1 MIISLGASRVM
12 WGTYYNCINY
22 LSVTKISATVKELNR
37 MKRKFGAMP
46 NDGDLQGA
54 ASALNR
60 LHSIYRFD
68 IGEFIQGNIMG
79 HLTPAKLDAK
89 DTFYLGRLV
98 PLLCN
103 MCHFSSDP

>member
-1 MIISLGASRVM
+1 
-12 WGTYYNCINY
+12 
-22 LSVTKISATVKELNR
+22 
-37 MKRKFGAMP
+37 MP

-89 DTFYLGRLV
+89 DTFYLGR
-98 PLLCN
+98 
-103 MCHFSSDP
+103 